1 MNMHCRWVSSGS
13 IRVGTSLIFGMF
25 VLSRLLSLSS
35 FPIFN
40 DEALYVQYSQLI
52 RQNWAQY
59 KFISVANAFG
69 DWKPPLQYWIGA
81 LFVDR
86 SSDPLLSAR
95 VASFVV
101 SVGGFWGLY
110 LLVRRLFDGPTALIV
125 AVLFTL
131 CPPVLMYNNQFIA
144 ET

>member
-1 MNMHCRWVSSGS
+1 MALASSGG
-13 IRVGTSLIFGMF
+13 IRVGILVTFGIF
-25 VLSRLLSLSS
+25 VLSRLLSLGS

-52 RQNWAQY
+52 SQNWSRY
-59 KFISVANAFG
+59 KFISVDNAFG

-81 LFVDR
+81 LFVDL

-95 VASFVV
+95 VGSFAV
-101 SVGGFWGLY
+101 SVCGFWGLC
-110 LLVRRLFDGPTALIV
+110 LLVRRLFDGRTALV
-125 AVLFTL
+125 AAVLFTF
-131 CPPVLMYNNQFIA
+131 CPPVLMCNNQFVA